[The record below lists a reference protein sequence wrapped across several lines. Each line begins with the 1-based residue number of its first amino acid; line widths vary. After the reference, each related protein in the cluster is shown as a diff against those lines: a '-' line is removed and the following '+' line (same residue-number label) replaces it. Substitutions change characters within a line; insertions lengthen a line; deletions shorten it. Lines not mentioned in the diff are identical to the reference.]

1 MHLRRRHIPLV
12 VVFLAVPAAAC
23 QLLLS
28 SDATQCNVDDDCKAR
43 AGEGFECR
51 ASVCQVKSAF
61 DGSADAD
68 AGDAADGGPWGC
80 LGNPPPRPVE
90 NKGKPLRINFR
101 YLAYST
107 NDCENNQPV
116 PGAEVRL
123 CSVRDPA
130 CTRASALETKVSDCD
145 GYVTLET
152 GYQGIEAYLL
162 ATPPHPTA
170 PDGDAG
176 GAEAGAAAPRWPAKV
191 VQCFTAQADKER
203 DAGTSGA
210 RCAIQRND
218 AGEAEVPLPR
228 DFLPLITPVVL
239 SEEAEPIVSG
249 ENAGRV
255 LSEGTLKLLV
265 AVVGQE
271 VSPTAGH
278 LAVRAN
284 DCLHQ
289 NAAGI
294 TLSLSGGIGPNT
306 QVYYTDATGF
316 PNVTQ
321 GETSSRGETGY
332 VNIEPGPTG
341 ISSISM
347 TAVRAA
353 TGERLGV
360 YTTYIRTGHMSE
372 MRLLP
377 LKN

>member
-1 MHLRRRHIPLV
+1 MHRRRRHIPLV

-28 SDATQCNVDDDCKAR
+28 SDATQCNVDADCKAR

-51 ASVCQVKSAF
+51 ASVCQVKSAL

-68 AGDAADGGPWGC
+68 AADAADGGPWGC
-80 LGNPPPRPVE
+80 LGNLPARPVE
-90 NKGKPLRINFR
+90 NKAKPFPIRFR

-107 NDCENNQPV
+107 NDCLNNQPV

-130 CTRASALETKVSDCD
+130 CTSASALETKVSDCD
-145 GYVTLET
+145 GYVTMES
-152 GYQGIEAYLL
+152 GYEGIEAYLL
-162 ATPPHPTA
+162 AAPPHPT
-170 PDGDAG
+170 DGDAG
-176 GAEAGAAAPRWPAKV
+176 EAGAAAPSWPAKV
-191 VQCFTAQADKER
+191 VQCFNAQAERER
-203 DAGTSGA
+203 DAGTSGN

-218 AGEAEVPLPR
+218 AGEAEVPLAL

-239 SEEAEPIVSG
+239 QESIVSD

-255 LSEGTLKLLV
+255 FSEGTLKVLV
-265 AVVGQE
+265 AVIGQDL
-271 VSPTAGH
+271 SPTAGH
-278 LAVRAN
+278 VAVRAN

-289 NAAGI
+289 NAAGV
-294 TLSLSGGIGPNT
+294 TLSLSGGIGPKT
-306 QVYYTDATGF
+306 QVYYTDATGL

-321 GETSSRGETGY
+321 GETSPRGETGY

-341 ISSISM
+341 IASISM
-347 TAVRAA
+347 TAIRAA
-353 TGERLGV
+353 TGERVGS

-372 MRLLP
+372 MRLIP
-377 LKN
+377 QKN